1 MIGFRLQS
9 TGSHSLSEPID
20 HEVVAPS
27 IPRQG
32 ETVFY
37 DGHPFLVKFV
47 VHNLDANPP
56 EVQVRI

>member
-1 MIGFRLQS
+1 MIGFRLQT

-20 HEVVAPS
+20 HVITAPA
-27 IPRQG
+27 IPRVG

-37 DGHPFLVKFV
+37 NGHPFLVKFV
-47 VHNLDANPP
+47 VHDLDKL